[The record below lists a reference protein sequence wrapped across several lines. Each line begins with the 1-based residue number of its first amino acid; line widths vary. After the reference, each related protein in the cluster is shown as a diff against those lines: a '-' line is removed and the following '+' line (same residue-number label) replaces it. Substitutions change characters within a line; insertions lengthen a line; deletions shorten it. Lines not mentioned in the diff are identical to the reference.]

1 MAFWNKKQNQNER
14 ERVAVKLTAPAEY
27 VQALVDLVSAV
38 SGVDYMVVDETEIV
52 LQTDKERLDT
62 WLGKARRFTR
72 FA

>member
-1 MAFWNKKQNQNER
+1 MFWNKKQNQNER
-14 ERVAVKLTAPAEY
+14 VTVKLTAQPEY
-27 VQALVDLVSAV
+27 IEEVVDLVSAI

-62 WLGKARRFTR
+62 WLGKARRFSK